1 MSCCGAVAGSQSQ
14 RAGSISS
21 PSEPSPNKDLN
32 FDSGRAEA
40 CGAIARLMC
49 SKKTGEV
56 IQPVYLARCYMAMY
70 QALSLVYVSMS
81 SRAILPIRNQLVC
94 VPAV

>member
-1 MSCCGAVAGSQSQ
+1 MSGSNN
-14 RAGSISS
+14 
-21 PSEPSPNKDLN
+21 EPTPNKDLC

-56 IQPVYLARCYMAMY
+56 IQPVYIARSYMALY
-70 QALSLVYVSMS
+70 QALSLQYVSMS
-81 SRAILPIRNQLVC
+81 SACIALYVISVEATGVVC
-94 VPAV
+94 TCGCIEKTTPKK

>member
-1 MSCCGAVAGSQSQ
+1 MILTLIFLTLTGSQSQ
-14 RAGSISS
+14 RAGSMSGS
-21 PSEPSPNKDLN
+21 NNEPTPNKDLC

-56 IQPVYLARCYMAMY
+56 IQPVYIARSYMALY
-70 QALSLVYVSMS
+70 QALSLQYVSMS
-81 SRAILPIRNQLVC
+81 SARAL
-94 VPAV
+94 